1 MEARKVLL
9 ERGQI
14 LMFDIF
20 LMHGSQ
26 PNRSNKKRH
35 SMTMRL
41 MPTTSHFDRSIA
53 PNILA
58 HLLLMLVRGGDKC
71 GKNDLQEPESLLQKI
86 A

>member
-26 PNRSNKKRH
+26 PNRSNKKRRG
-35 SMTMRL
+35 MTMRL

-53 PNILA
+53 QDALA
-58 HLLLMLVRGGDKC
+58 NLPLMLVRGGDKC
-71 GKNDLQEPESLLQKI
+71 GKNDLQEPGDLLQKI

>member
-1 MEARKVLL
+1 MEARKGLL
-9 ERGQI
+9 ERRQI

-35 SMTMRL
+35 GMTMRL

-53 PNILA
+53 RDILA
-58 HLLLMLVRGGDKC
+58 HLPLMLVRGGR
-71 GKNDLQEPESLLQKI
+71 
-86 A
+86 

>member
-26 PNRSNKKRH
+26 LNRSNKKRH

-53 PNILA
+53 RDILA
-58 HLLLMLVRGGDKC
+58 HLALMLVRGGR
-71 GKNDLQEPESLLQKI
+71 
-86 A
+86 

>member
-26 PNRSNKKRH
+26 PNGSNKKLCG
-35 SMTMRL
+35 MTIRP
-41 MPTTSHFDRSIA
+41 MPTTSHFDRNIA
-53 PNILA
+53 PDILA
-58 HLLLMLVRGGDKC
+58 HLPLMLVRGGDKC
-71 GKNDLQEPESLLQKI
+71 GKNDLQEPEGLLQTI

>member
-26 PNRSNKKRH
+26 PNRSNKKRRG
-35 SMTMRL
+35 MTMRL
-41 MPTTSHFDRSIA
+41 MQTTSHFYRSIA
-53 PNILA
+53 PDILA
-58 HLLLMLVRGGDKC
+58 HLPLMLVRGG
-71 GKNDLQEPESLLQKI
+71 E
-86 A
+86 

>member
-26 PNRSNKKRH
+26 PNRSNKKRRG
-35 SMTMRL
+35 MTIRL
-41 MPTTSHFDRSIA
+41 MPTTSHFDRGIA
-53 PNILA
+53 PDI
-58 HLLLMLVRGGDKC
+58 
-71 GKNDLQEPESLLQKI
+71 
-86 A
+86 

>member
-14 LMFDIF
+14 LMFYIF

-35 SMTMRL
+35 GMTMPL

-53 PNILA
+53 RDILA
-58 HLLLMLVRGGDKC
+58 HLPLMLVRGGR
-71 GKNDLQEPESLLQKI
+71 
-86 A
+86 